1 MVYVRE
7 KEVNGKK
14 YRYLTKSIRLPGGKV
29 KKIQRRVS
37 GRQVKGKFDG
47 WFDKEEKKA
56 FADWAVNAYTADSI
70 FTEEE
75 IRKIEWMRVDYRK
88 ILRQLSRPQKK
99 DLFDRFTVNF
109 TYESNAI
116 EGNSLTLK
124 DIAMVIFEKVIV
136 KGKELR
142 EIYETRNSRD
152 VVDLILKKKFKV
164 SEKDSIR
171 MHRVLVR
178 DMEIVPGY
186 KRFPNLVLGR
196 KTKTTAPEEV
206 KEEMCALLE
215 FYEKNA
221 GKLHPLQLAA
231 QFHGEFERIH
241 PFEDGNGR
249 VGRFLINV
257 MLVNAGYPPLIVRKT
272 QRVAYFKCLED
283 FDNGYKEN
291 LERFLVEKFK
301 ASYKKFFEVYVKY
314 LD

>member
-1 MVYVRE
+1 MVYIRE

-14 YRYLTKSIRLPGGKV
+14 YRYLTKSIRLPDGKV
-29 KKIQRRVS
+29 KKIQKRVS
-37 GRQVKGKFDG
+37 GRPAKGKFDG
-47 WFDKEEKKA
+47 WFDKEEKKV
-56 FADWAVNAYTADSI
+56 FADWAVNAYNADSI

-75 IRKIEWMRVDYRK
+75 IRKIEDMRVDYRK
-88 ILRQLSRPQKK
+88 ILRQLSKQQKK

-124 DIAMVIFEKVIV
+124 DVAIVIFEKVVV

-142 EIYETRNSRD
+142 EIYETRNLRA

-164 SEKDSIR
+164 AEKDLIR

-186 KRFPNLVLGR
+186 KRFPNFVLGR
-196 KTKTTAPEEV
+196 KTKTTTPEEV
-206 KEEMCALLE
+206 KEEMNALLE

-221 GKLHPLQLAA
+221 EKLHPLQLAA
-231 QFHGEFERIH
+231 QFHGEFEKIH

-249 VGRFLINV
+249 VGRLLINV
-257 MLVNAGYPPLIVRKT
+257 MLVNSSYPPLIIRKT
-272 QRVAYFKCLED
+272 QRIAYFKCLED

-291 LERFLVEKFK
+291 LERFLLEKFK
-301 ASYKKFFEVYVKY
+301 DTYRKFFEVYVKY